1 MKVLFK
7 KILSGVANLFVKKVT
22 VIDPEGEEVT
32 QTKPREG
39 VKGIGWIT
47 AFLIVWHF
55 ILHPVLTYHFPDY
68 SFPALDGGWI
78 SGLFLGL

>member
-1 MKVLFK
+1 MNGFLKSAS
-7 KILSGVANLFVKKVT
+7 SGLAKLFVKKVT
-22 VIDPEGEEVT
+22 LIGQDGDEVT
-32 QTKPREG
+32 KTKTREG
-39 VKGIGWIT
+39 WKGLGWIF
-47 AFLIVWHF
+47 AFLVVWHF